1 MYVCIRIIIYSIGYF
16 MGINLRYWIYIII
29 DIYIL
34 LFNRLCM
41 RWICSTIFICLYFT
55 NIS

>member
-34 LFNRLCM
+34 LFKIYISLEISCM
-41 RWICSTIFICLYFT
+41 GINNF
-55 NIS
+55 